1 MAARPTF
8 SAPAKDANELEK
20 RKQLAG
26 AVKEL
31 AAGSDGPYD
40 AKGLM
45 AEAEK
50 IGVTRNQLS
59 NLYQRYKAEGPAK
72 SSPLAPTTAAP
83 TTAAPTTAAPT
94 TAAPTTAAPTT
105 AAPTT
110 AAPLSPAEKV
120 KAAFQPH
127 SVATPKLDQL
137 NAMQS
142 APLGAYSDIRRQAT
156 GFRGR
161 PLGSGGQ
168 KGEMADIARRIMT
181 KAVAERERSNAEEVA
196 AQQAFID
203 RNKPIEDEETDIMPY
218 VRKKAL

>member
-72 SSPLAPTTAAP
+72 SSPL
-83 TTAAPTTAAPT
+83 
-94 TAAPTTAAPTT
+94 APTT